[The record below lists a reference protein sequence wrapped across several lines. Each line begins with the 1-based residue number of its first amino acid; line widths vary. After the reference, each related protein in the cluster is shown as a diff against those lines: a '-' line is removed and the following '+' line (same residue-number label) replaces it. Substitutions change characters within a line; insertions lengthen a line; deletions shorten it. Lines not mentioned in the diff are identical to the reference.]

1 MELAQLTCFS
11 SRSPTGPYLAIV
23 NQPNDGDQRTF
34 QKPVTVRCENA
45 SALPTRDIV
54 CFAQLFLCGQSR
66 KDATVDSDS
75 SLAYF
80 SPPLEIASSL
90 GGVAS
95 IPVSANHPICEFSDL
110 KVHMTTSQMRKRCK
124 FGLRRAR
131 ESTRTHARARAHT
144 HTHTQRRKHARTHA
158 RTGACTHAHTDA
170 CTHAHTDACT
180 FTIAHTH
187 TARTQ
192 DQLADPCA
200 LVLAGRPW
208 IGADRWGVGLSGT
221 PS

>member
-131 ESTRTHARARAHT
+131 ESTRAHARARART
-144 HTHTQRRKHARTHA
+144 HTHTQRRMHARTHA
-158 RTGACTHAHTDA
+158 RTHRRMHARTHRCMHARTHRCMHVHNRAHAHRA
-170 CTHAHTDACT
+170 HAG
-180 FTIAHTH
+180 
-187 TARTQ
+187 
-192 DQLADPCA
+192 P
-200 LVLAGRPW
+200 AGRPLCTCPRRPAFDW
-208 IGADRWGVGLSGT
+208 R
-221 PS
+221 

>member
-131 ESTRTHARARAHT
+131 ES
-144 HTHTQRRKHARTHA
+144 ARTHRCMHVHNRA
-158 RTGACTHAHTDA
+158 HAHRA
-170 CTHAHTDACT
+170 HAG
-180 FTIAHTH
+180 
-187 TARTQ
+187 
-192 DQLADPCA
+192 P
-200 LVLAGRPW
+200 AGRPLCTW
-208 IGADRWGVGLSGT
+208 PRRPAFDWR
-221 PS
+221 

>member
-131 ESTRTHARARAHT
+131 ESTRTHARARA
-144 HTHTQRRKHARTHA
+144 RISRKVGFPLSTLAAAEMLTPNYPIANLIGNLSVRCGNGGCKWVGKSSQYSVHLGNECGFVEVCAR
-158 RTGACTHAHTDA
+158 G
-170 CTHAHTDACT
+170 
-180 FTIAHTH
+180 
-187 TARTQ
+187 
-192 DQLADPCA
+192 
-200 LVLAGRPW
+200 
-208 IGADRWGVGLSGT
+208 
-221 PS
+221 

>member
-131 ESTRTHARARAHT
+131 ESTRAHARAHT
-144 HTHTQRRKHARTHA
+144 HTHRQRRMHARTHA

-200 LVLAGRPW
+200 LVLAGRPL
-208 IGADRWGVGLSGT
+208 IGADRWV
-221 PS
+221 